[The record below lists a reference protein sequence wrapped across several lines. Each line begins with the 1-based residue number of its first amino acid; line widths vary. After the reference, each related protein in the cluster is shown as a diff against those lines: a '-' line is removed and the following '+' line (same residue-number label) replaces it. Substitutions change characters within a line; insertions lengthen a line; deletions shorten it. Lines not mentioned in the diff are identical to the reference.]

1 VSGPLLVTG
10 AHGQLGRALV
20 RLAEAAGRPVVA
32 LSRAELDLSAPED
45 LRRAVRQHAPG
56 AVVNAAA
63 YTAVD
68 RAETEPD
75 LARAVNAEAPA
86 ALAAACAEAGIP
98 MAHVSTDFVFD
109 GTNLRPYRED
119 DPIRPLSVYGRTKAE
134 GEAAVR
140 ERLAEH
146 LIVRTSW
153 VFAPAHTN
161 FVTTIAR
168 LARERATLQVVADQ
182 WGSPTPAD
190 ALARALLLALDRA
203 PASGGWGTYHYGG
216 EPPTSRFGLAEAV
229 VEALRRRGLAACER
243 LEPVS
248 SDAFPAPAARP
259 ARAVLDSSRLRE
271 RLGIEP
277 PDWRPA
283 VDALIAA
290 L

>member
-1 VSGPLLVTG
+1 VSAPLLVTG

-20 RLAEAAGRPVVA
+20 RLAEAEGRPVVP
-32 LSRAELDLSAPED
+32 LSRAELDLFDPEA
-45 LRRAVRQHAPG
+45 LRWAVRRHGPS

-68 RAETEPD
+68 RAEIEPD
-75 LARAVNAEAPA
+75 LARAINAKAPGT
-86 ALAAACAEAGIP
+86 LAAACAEAGIP

-109 GTNLRPYRED
+109 GTSERPYREG
-119 DPIRPLSVYGRTKAE
+119 DPIRPLSVYGQTKAE

-140 ERLAEH
+140 EHLAEH

-153 VFAPAHTN
+153 VFAPGHAN

-190 ALARALLLALDRA
+190 VLARALLLALDRA

-216 EPPTSRFGLAEAV
+216 EPASSRFGLAEAV
-229 VEALRRRGLAACER
+229 VEALRRRGMSVCER

-248 SDAFPAPAARP
+248 SSAFPAPAVRP

-271 RLGIEP
+271 RLGIDP

-283 VDALIAA
+283 VDALVAA